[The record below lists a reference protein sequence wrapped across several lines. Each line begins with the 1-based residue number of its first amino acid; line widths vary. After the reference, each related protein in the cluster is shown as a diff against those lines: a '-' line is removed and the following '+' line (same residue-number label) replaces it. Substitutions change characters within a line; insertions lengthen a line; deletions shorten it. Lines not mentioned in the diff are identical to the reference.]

1 MGVTVIV
8 FGLLISNAASPVASM
23 TSFRG
28 NAKKVEVKNEK
39 LADDC
44 GRSNP
49 LHIQP
54 NAAGFLQNPGA
65 GIDPFK
71 PFHVVLKSGYRK
83 AACVKDYM
91 YVHGDKFGKGK
102 HDYKLGSSAGVSI
115 VHYNDWVPKEDRQK
129 MTPKVCFQFCRSVP
143 DMGFFGILNGRNCY
157 CEPYYK
163 AMAGDSSMCD
173 AVCDGD
179 PTNTCGG
186 ESKSVVYSMHAC
198 PLQMKPGVA
207 AEALKMKA
215 DLLIKKAEE
224 EGAEYVA
231 AESNSKELDDAIVAA
246 KQRAAKAKADAK
258 AAAEAKMAAEKA
270 AAEAKAAG
278 DMAAA
283 KAAALAEKK
292 AEEAAAAAKAAAEK
306 AAADEAA
313 AAEAK
318 RIVEAVAKKE
328 AAEKAAADAAAKKAA
343 DEAEKAAKMGSS
355 FEYSEG
361 NINGAWTFGCNGED
375 AKVDSLTPRL
385 T

>member
-23 TSFRG
+23 TIFRG

-102 HDYKLGSSAGVSI
+102 HDYKLGSLAVSI
-115 VHYNDWVPKEDRQK
+115 VHYNDWVPKEDRQE

-157 CEPYYK
+157 CEPYFK

-318 RIVEAVAKKE
+318 RIAEAVAKKGGGRKGSRQRGR
-328 AAEKAAADAAAKKAA
+328 EK
-343 DEAEKAAKMGSS
+343 
-355 FEYSEG
+355 
-361 NINGAWTFGCNGED
+361 GCGRSG
-375 AKVDSLTPRL
+375 KGGM
-385 T
+385 